1 MEIIF
6 TDNITQNLLEVLN
19 QSIPKAKELKFA
31 VAFMKYSGFT
41 LIEENIN
48 KCLRR
53 GGNIEFL
60 VGLDFRT
67 TEPKVL
73 RLLKKLS
80 NEGLLLK
87 CYCFND
93 PSLGDTPV
101 YHPKL
106 YLLNDGEN
114 ATIAL
119 GSSNLTGGG
128 LKNNVE
134 VNAIITAFLKE
145 EIVSDVYG
153 LYSRLKFQQSRFEPD
168 LEYIDKYEEAYE
180 RVQRKNAEA
189 LREKRTKEIIRQ
201 LEEKE
206 KVLPKPI
213 PTKSELFGWMKLVYD
228 RLPSGLFRTSDM
240 YRYKEEFERIYP
252 ENRNIEAKIRQQL
265 QFLRDMGLVKNPSRD
280 RWGRVGEL
288 A

>member
-6 TDNITQNLLEVLN
+6 TDNITRNLLEVLN

-31 VAFMKYSGFT
+31 VAFMKYSGFM

-48 KCLRR
+48 KCLRG

-87 CYCFND
+87 CYCFSD

-134 VNAIITAFLKE
+134 VNAVITAFLKE

-201 LEEKE
+201 LEERE

-288 A
+288 T